1 MYVDQKKGFP
11 MNLMLIYFKQIA
23 GLLVDKVAKFS
34 SGCQEVL
41 MKASLR
47 GEDMN
52 KRHAEG
58 WASLVTETKDKISA
72 ETAYMLADIKRIAEV
87 FSRRSRHPP
96 KSNHGGKGILGLHIS
111 DDTKYKKDTQKR
123 IMRLFCFGDV
133 IHFLLLQK
141 TTSAR
146 QAMT

>member
-1 MYVDQKKGFP
+1 MYVVRKKGFP
-11 MNLMLIYFKQIA
+11 MNIMLIFFKQIA

-87 FSRRSRHPP
+87 FSRRSRHPST
-96 KSNHGGKGILGLHIS
+96 SNHGGKGILGLHIQTTQN
-111 DDTKYKKDTQKR
+111 TKRTLKK
-123 IMRLFCFGDV
+123 G
-133 IHFLLLQK
+133 
-141 TTSAR
+141 S
-146 QAMT
+146 